1 MKRELLSLK
10 KLTIEGIHNH
20 DMLYDIDLILRES
33 ECLCLTG
40 AAHEK
45 EVLSEY
51 LSGKGKRISGSI
63 RVLGRDLYLDD
74 RKSFEKNKI
83 FVIDRAAPYM
93 NTLSIGEN
101 IFLLRRNSLKKFL
114 IRESVVSSQTEY
126 YFNKYKLLM
135 HKDTPSDRLTTAD
148 KLIIAIIRC
157 ISQGARLILLYNV
170 SAAFSQKEFSFLL
183 SLIMDLKKE
192 GIGILISDNNPD
204 AFFSVSDRLIV
215 FKYRR
220 IAKKIYR
227 QEDFYLTSHILLG
240 EVPLSSGKEKQK
252 TDLPSS
258 IVISGLKTNGRTFN
272 IHMSKGEILLLSG
285 EAVPIDSLWDQFFL
299 LTQLRPDYTISGTFL
314 PYHSMA
320 GLINHRIAMISSTLP
335 QAGLMHNLT
344 MADNILM
351 PSYKKISSRL
361 GFYKKASSYI
371 LRDDFLFEDGELPE
385 DIDETVNAWKL
396 VFYRWK
402 LFNPKLLI
410 VHNVITAAGLWERDW
425 MKRRLLEMAAR
436 GTAIL
441 LLEHDT
447 AFCLGFADRS
457 RTEDE

>member
-20 DMLYDIDLILRES
+20 DRLYDIDLILRES

-45 EVLSEY
+45 DVLSEY
-51 LSGKGKRISGSI
+51 LSGKGRRISGSI
-63 RVLGRDLYLDD
+63 RVLGRDLILDD
-74 RKSFEKNKI
+74 RRSFEKNKI

-93 NTLSIGEN
+93 NTLTIGEN
-101 IFLLRRNSLKKFL
+101 IFVLRRNSLKKFL
-114 IRESVVSSQTEY
+114 IRESAVSSQTEY
-126 YFNKYKLLM
+126 YFNKYKLLL
-135 HKDTPSDRLTTAD
+135 HHDTPSGSLTTAD
-148 KLIIAIIRC
+148 KLTIGIIRC
-157 ISQGARLILLYNV
+157 ISQGAGLILLYNV
-170 SAAFSQKEFSFLL
+170 SAAFSQKEFSYLL
-183 SLIMDLKKE
+183 SLIVAMKKE

-215 FKYRR
+215 FKHRR

-227 QEDFYLTSHILLG
+227 QEDFYMASRILLG
-240 EVPLSSGKEKQK
+240 EVPLFSDKEKPK
-252 TDLPSS
+252 TALPSS
-258 IVISGLKTNGRTFN
+258 IVISGLKTGGRTIS
-272 IHMSKGEILLLSG
+272 IHMAKGEILLLSG
-285 EAVPIDSLWDQFFL
+285 EAAPIDSLWDQFFL
-299 LTQLRPDYTISGTFL
+299 LTQNRPEYTISGLSL

-320 GLINHRIAMISSTLP
+320 GLIKHRIAMISSKLP
-335 QAGLMHNLT
+335 QGGLMHNLT
-344 MADNILM
+344 AEDNILM
-351 PSYKKISSRL
+351 PSYKKISSHL

-371 LRDDFLFEDGELPE
+371 LKDNFLFEDGEFPV
-385 DIDETVNAWKL
+385 DIDETVNEWKL

-410 VHNVITAAGLWERDW
+410 VHNVITAAGSWERDW
-425 MKRRLLEMAAR
+425 MKRRLLEMAER

-447 AFCLGFADRS
+447 AFCLGFSDKS
-457 RTEDE
+457 RTEEE